1 MSREREAA
9 EPGALASGR
18 GFSLVEALVAMT
30 ILIVGV
36 LSLVTMFVYATRMG
50 IRAGHMSVLNH
61 LAAEKLDQLRAL
73 DFDDPALSP
82 GVHPAIQA
90 VGGGSSDYYY
100 PVPGFS
106 ADWSLRWIVTA
117 DAPEP
122 NMKTIVVEAG
132 YLVRYDSA
140 GNPRPLPRG
149 AVLVRHMTFLAR

>member
-1 MSREREAA
+1 MSREREAEA
-9 EPGALASGR
+9 FGTPASGR
-18 GFSLVEALVAMT
+18 GFSLVEALVAMA

-36 LSLVTMFVYATRMG
+36 LGLVTMFVYATRMG

-61 LAAEKLDQLRAL
+61 LAAEKMDQLRSL
-73 DFDDPALSP
+73 DFDHADLSP
-82 GVHPAIQA
+82 GVHPAIAA
-90 VGGGSSDYYY
+90 VGPGSSEYYY

-122 NMKTIVVEAG
+122 DMKTVVVEAG

-140 GNPRPLPRG
+140 GNRLPLPRG
-149 AVLVRHMTFLAR
+149 AVLVRHVTFLAR